1 MRRDQGNTGLLSVNF
16 EEMILKVLIISVIIV
31 AFAMLALGVKMLFN
45 RNAEFTVH
53 SCSFEGGERD
63 ENGACAKCRLKD
75 LADCPE
81 KPRTINVHP

>member
-1 MRRDQGNTGLLSVNF
+1 
-16 EEMILKVLIISVIIV
+16 MILKVLILSVIIV
-31 AFAMLALGVKMLFN
+31 AFVMLALGVKMLFN

-53 SCSFEGGERD
+53 SCSLESGDLD

-81 KPRTINVHP
+81 NKIYKTKKS